1 MTRGIALLVG
11 AAMLAGAGL
20 GYAAG
25 HKNHGTII
33 SGEDI
38 AWAPI
43 REGSPVSVFVLWGD
57 PSSGAHG
64 RLLKLPAGFT
74 APIHAHTGDYHGIN
88 LAGTWLHSFE
98 ETGESREL
106 PPNSYV
112 FQPGGEMHG
121 DACLGTEDCIIFLTQ
136 DVAGDFIPKE

>member
-1 MTRGIALLVG
+1 MTRNLAIVVG
-11 AAMLAGAGL
+11 AAMLASAGL

-33 SGEDI
+33 AWDAIE
-38 AWAPI
+38 WAPI
-43 REGSPVSVFVLWGD
+43 REGSPVSVSVLWGD

-64 RLLKLPAGFT
+64 RLIKLPAGFT

-88 LAGTWLHSFE
+88 LTGTWLHTFE

-112 FQPGGEMHG
+112 V
-121 DACLGTEDCIIFLTQ
+121 AC
-136 DVAGDFIPKE
+136 

>member
-1 MTRGIALLVG
+1 MPRKLALLVG
-11 AAMLAGAGL
+11 AAMLASAGL

-25 HKNHGTII
+25 HNDHGTIVAWD
-33 SGEDI
+33 EVE
-38 AWAPI
+38 WAPI

-64 RLLKLPAGFT
+64 RLLTLPAGFN

-88 LAGTWLHSFE
+88 LAGTWLHSFDA
-98 ETGESREL
+98 TGESREL
-106 PPNSYV
+106 PPRSYV

-121 DACLGTEDCIIFLTQ
+121 DACLGTEDCVIFLTQ